1 MKRFI
6 SAIIIAV
13 FLAGAMSGCSEN
25 NLKIDN
31 SDTYVFN
38 QDSQENF
45 IRYGSQLY
53 FAEGDKGIY
62 FLNTDNG
69 FLYVIDKAT
78 HKCQPLCNRSDC
90 MHDRETS
97 FEKKQ
102 ECTAFLN
109 ISFKSLVY
117 YNDSIYFQTV
127 EDKTDKDG
135 VSYELNEICKIS
147 ADGTNREIVY
157 STRECTIWSFKIHR
171 GYIYYEGS
179 KKDTEGAAKG
189 SNTALYKVSADGKGD
204 TTELLPYYKYDIQKG
219 MSVCDTRFYGNHLFL
234 WITKLDGTKE
244 NSYLINYD
252 LQTDKWE
259 NLSEKLKVNINSMFT
274 IFNDKLIF
282 ANGSKVYECE
292 FSGENQKE
300 ILDCSELL
308 GGYQYY
314 PPFTNDGENLII
326 SAANDE
332 NEADKLIFCDKSYK
346 ATLKNMPFEF
356 TAEIGCDNT
365 CFVDYNEEE
374 KTLYYIDKS
383 NTENAEK
390 IYTFDN

>member
-1 MKRFI
+1 MKRFL

-13 FLAGAMSGCSEN
+13 FFAGTLSACGEN

-53 FAEGDKGIY
+53 FANGEKAIY
-62 FLNTDNG
+62 FLNNYNG

-78 HKCQPLCNRSDC
+78 HKCQSLCNRSDC
-90 MHDRETS
+90 MHDKETS

-109 ISFKSLVY
+109 TSFRSLVY
-117 YNDSIYFQTV
+117 YNNSIYFQTV
-127 EDKTDKDG
+127 ENKTDKDG

-147 ADGTNREIVY
+147 SDGTNREVVY
-157 STRECTIWSFKIHR
+157 STRDCTIWSFKIHR

-179 KKDTEGAAKG
+179 KKDTEGAADG
-189 SNTALYKVSADGKGD
+189 SNMALYKVSADGKGD
-204 TTELLPYYKYDIQKG
+204 TTELLPYYKYGIQKG

-234 WITKLDGTKE
+234 WITKLDGANE

-259 NLSEKLKVNINSMFT
+259 NLSEKLKININSMFT

-282 ANGSKVYECE
+282 ANGSKVCECS
-292 FSGENQKE
+292 FNGENQKE
-300 ILDCSELL
+300 ILDCSSIL

-314 PPFTNDGENLII
+314 TPFTNDGENLII

-332 NEADKLIFCDKSYK
+332 NEADKLIFCDKSHK

-356 TAEIGCDNT
+356 TAEIGCDSS
-365 CFVDYNEEE
+365 CFVDYNEEG
-374 KTLYYIDKS
+374 KTLFYIDKS

-390 IYTFDN
+390 IYTFE

>member
-1 MKRFI
+1 MKRLL

-13 FLAGAMSGCSEN
+13 FLAGTISGCGEN

-31 SDTYVFN
+31 TDTYVFN

-53 FAEGDKGIY
+53 FAESDKGIY

-69 FLYVIDKAT
+69 FLYVIDKET

-109 ISFKSLVY
+109 TSFKSLVY
-117 YNDSIYFQTV
+117 YNDSIYFQAV

-147 ADGTNREIVY
+147 ADGTNREVVY
-157 STRECTIWSFKIHR
+157 STRDCTIWSFKIHR
-171 GYIYYEGS
+171 GYIYFEGS
-179 KKDTEGAAKG
+179 KKDTEGAAEG

-234 WITKLDGTKE
+234 WITKPDGAKE
-244 NSYLINYD
+244 KSYLINYD
-252 LQTDKWE
+252 LQTDKCE

-274 IFNDKLIF
+274 VFNDKLIF
-282 ANGSKVYECE
+282 ANGSKVYECD

-314 PPFTNDGENLII
+314 TPFTNDGENLII

-332 NEADKLIFCDKSYK
+332 NEADKLIFCDKSYN
-346 ATLKNMPFEF
+346 ATLKNMPFKF
-356 TAEIGCDNT
+356 TAEIGCDSS

-390 IYTFDN
+390 IYAFE

>member
-1 MKRFI
+1 MKRLL

-13 FLAGAMSGCSEN
+13 FLAGTISGCGEN

-31 SDTYVFN
+31 TDTYVFN

-53 FAEGDKGIY
+53 FAESDKGIY
-62 FLNTDNG
+62 FLNTDNC
-69 FLYVIDKAT
+69 FLYVIDKET

-109 ISFKSLVY
+109 TSFKSLVY
-117 YNDSIYFQTV
+117 YNDSIYFQAV

-147 ADGTNREIVY
+147 ADGTNREVVY
-157 STRECTIWSFKIHR
+157 STRDCTIWSFKIHR
-171 GYIYYEGS
+171 GYIYFEGS
-179 KKDTEGAAKG
+179 KKDTEGAAEG
-189 SNTALYKVSADGKGD
+189 SNTALYKVSADDKGD

-234 WITKLDGTKE
+234 WITKPDGAKE
-244 NSYLINYD
+244 KSYLINYD
-252 LQTDKWE
+252 LQTDKCE

-274 IFNDKLIF
+274 VFNDKLIF
-282 ANGSKVYECE
+282 ANGSKVYECD

-314 PPFTNDGENLII
+314 TPFTNDGENLII

-332 NEADKLIFCDKSYK
+332 NEADKLIFCDKSYN
-346 ATLKNMPFEF
+346 ATLKNMPFKF
-356 TAEIGCDNT
+356 TAEIGCDSS

-390 IYTFDN
+390 IYAFE

>member
-1 MKRFI
+1 MKRLL

-13 FLAGAMSGCSEN
+13 FLAGALSACGEN

-53 FAEGDKGIY
+53 FAESDKGIY

-109 ISFKSLVY
+109 TSFKSLVC
-117 YNDSIYFQTV
+117 YNNSVYFQAV

-147 ADGTNREIVY
+147 ADGTNREVVY
-157 STRECTIWSFKIHR
+157 STRDCTIWNFKIHR
-171 GYIYYEGS
+171 GYIYFEGS
-179 KKDTEGAAKG
+179 KKDTEGAAEG

-204 TTELLPYYKYDIQKG
+204 ATELLPYYKYDIQKG

-234 WITKLDGTKE
+234 WITKPDGAKE

-274 IFNDKLIF
+274 IFNDRLIF
-282 ANGSKVYECE
+282 ANGSKVYECD

-308 GGYQYY
+308 GGYQ
-314 PPFTNDGENLII
+314 
-326 SAANDE
+326 
-332 NEADKLIFCDKSYK
+332 
-346 ATLKNMPFEF
+346 
-356 TAEIGCDNT
+356 
-365 CFVDYNEEE
+365 
-374 KTLYYIDKS
+374 
-383 NTENAEK
+383 
-390 IYTFDN
+390 